1 MTRVNGV
8 WAVLDLNLGLPSGGY
23 LLVAQK
29 IKNLPA
35 HAGDMDLILGL
46 GRSPGGRHGNSL
58 QYSYLENPMDG
69 GAWRAT
75 VHRVAKRW
83 T

>member
-8 WAVLDLNLGLPSGGY
+8 WEVLNLNLGLPSGGY

-58 QYSYLENPMDG
+58 RYSYLENPMD
-69 GAWRAT
+69 WRAA
-75 VHRVAKRW
+75 VHGVVKSW